1 MGTGADDHGKIAFL
15 FLAADNVVDAL
26 DEGAG
31 GVHYLHAH
39 IAKPLVHRF
48 GYAVGADDHGAAGDR
63 ILGRLDHTNTH
74 ILKVLHC
81 VPIVDNR
88 AQRTDLSALCRQ
100 LRQDVL
106 EMIHAAGSGHPGGSL
121 SAVEILTALYFEV
134 MKVDPA
140 NPSDPDR
147 DRFILS
153 KGHAGPA
160 VYATLALKGYFPKEQ
175 LLTLNQGGTNLPSHC
190 DKNKTPGVDMTTG
203 SLGQGTSLAC
213 GMALA
218 DKLQGHDSRTFL
230 IVGDGETN
238 EGQVWEA
245 FTFAAAH
252 KLSNLVVMID
262 WNKRQLDG
270 FCEDIYPAANFH
282 EKMVA
287 FGFNTVTINGN
298 DIEAVAQALEA
309 TRAGGEKPWAIV
321 LDTVKGAGIEDVV
334 NTAANHSMSVG
345 DAAYEKWTAELRQL
359 VAELEG

>member
-1 MGTGADDHGKIAFL
+1 MELHEVKSLRSFAAKIRIAALDAIHSIGTGHLG
-15 FLAADNVVDAL
+15 
-26 DEGAG
+26 GAMSICEVLSVLYG
-31 GVHYLHAH
+31 REMKYKVEDP
-39 IAKPLVHRF
+39 KWPQRDKLV
-48 GYAVGADDHGAAGDR
+48 
-63 ILGRLDHTNTH
+63 
-74 ILKVLHC
+74 C
-81 VPIVDNR
+81 
-88 AQRTDLSALCRQ
+88 
-100 LRQDVL
+100 
-106 EMIHAAGSGHPGGSL
+106 
-121 SAVEILTALYFEV
+121 
-134 MKVDPA
+134 
-140 NPSDPDR
+140 
-147 DRFILS
+147 S

-160 VYATLALKGYFPKEQ
+160 VYGTLALKGFFPYEELK
-175 LLTLNQGGTNLPSHC
+175 TLNASDTRLPSHC

-218 DKLQGHDSRTFL
+218 DKLQGYDSRTFL

-262 WNKRQLDG
+262 CNKRQLDG

-282 EKMVA
+282 EKMAA

>member
-1 MGTGADDHGKIAFL
+1 MELHEVKSLQAFAAKIRIAALDAIHSIGTGHLG
-15 FLAADNVVDAL
+15 
-26 DEGAG
+26 GAMSICEVLSVLYG
-31 GVHYLHAH
+31 REMKYKVEEP
-39 IAKPLVHRF
+39 KWPQRDKLV
-48 GYAVGADDHGAAGDR
+48 
-63 ILGRLDHTNTH
+63 
-74 ILKVLHC
+74 C
-81 VPIVDNR
+81 
-88 AQRTDLSALCRQ
+88 
-100 LRQDVL
+100 
-106 EMIHAAGSGHPGGSL
+106 
-121 SAVEILTALYFEV
+121 
-134 MKVDPA
+134 
-140 NPSDPDR
+140 
-147 DRFILS
+147 S

-160 VYATLALKGYFPKEQ
+160 VYGTLALKGFFPYEELK
-175 LLTLNQGGTNLPSHC
+175 TLNASDTRLPSHC

-245 FTFAAAH
+245 FTFASAH
-252 KLSNLVVMID
+252 KLGNLVVMID

-270 FCEDIYPAANFH
+270 YCDDIYPAANFH
-282 EKMVA
+282 EKMAA

-298 DIEAVAQALEA
+298 DVEAVAEALEA
-309 TRAGGEKPWAIV
+309 TRVGGEKPWAIV
-321 LDTVKGAGIEDVV
+321 LDTVKGAGIEDVE